1 MKSIITCIAIYIVLI
16 VHISC
21 KERKNDT
28 LNSINLFTEKAS
40 DYVMGGDIDWVY
52 EDQSWV
58 GKVDSSTIY
67 LATNNIYMDFE
78 LTLEFHPDSTI
89 NSGVFVRCENKELS
103 PDDCYELNIWDLH
116 PNQDFRTG
124 SIVKMALPLAKVET
138 INKWN
143 TYKIR
148 CEKDRIQ
155 AWVNNI
161 LTVDMEDNAHQDGF
175 ILLQAAGK
183 GEIGFRN
190 IKLELIH

>member
-1 MKSIITCIAIYIVLI
+1 MKNLITCIVIFSVLS

-21 KERKNDT
+21 KEKNM
-28 LNSINLFTEKAS
+28 NSLDPINLFAEKAS
-40 DYVMGGDIDWVY
+40 DFEMGGDIDWIY

-67 LATNNIYMDFE
+67 LATNNTYKDFE
-78 LTLEFHPDSTI
+78 LTLEFYPDSTI

-161 LTVDMEDNAHQDGF
+161 LTVDLEDNAHQDGF
-175 ILLQAAGK
+175 IMLQAAGSGK
-183 GEIGFRN
+183 VIFRN
-190 IKLELIH
+190 VKLVKN